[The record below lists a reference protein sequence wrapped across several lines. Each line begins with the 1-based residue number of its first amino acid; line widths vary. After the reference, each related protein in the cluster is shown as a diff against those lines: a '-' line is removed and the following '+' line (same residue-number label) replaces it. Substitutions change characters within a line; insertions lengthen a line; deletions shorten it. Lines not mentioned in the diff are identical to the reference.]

1 MVIVDCC
8 IVECNVRHENPEV
21 PEERFAFM
29 YPENGGSRFLQ
40 NICTFTNVNCMY
52 QIPEIHGITPLQTV
66 ISV

>member
-1 MVIVDCC
+1 MVIVDYC
-8 IVECNVRHENPEV
+8 IVECNIWHESPED

-40 NICTFTNVNCMY
+40 NICTFL
-52 QIPEIHGITPLQTV
+52 PEIHGITPLQTV